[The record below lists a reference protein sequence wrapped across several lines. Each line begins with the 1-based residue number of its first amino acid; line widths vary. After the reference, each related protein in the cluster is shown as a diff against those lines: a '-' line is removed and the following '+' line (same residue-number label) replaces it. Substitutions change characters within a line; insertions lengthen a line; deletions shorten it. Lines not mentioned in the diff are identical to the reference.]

1 MYLQAIKQYK
11 EKNGLGTFRP
21 KTVLFDMDGV
31 LYDSMP
37 NHATAWVQAMRDF
50 QIEMTE
56 EDAYLT
62 EGQKGS
68 DTIMQ
73 MVLAQ
78 QHRAISQEEA
88 ARMYDRKAEIFAT
101 LPTAPVMP
109 GILTLMREI
118 QQAGWTI
125 GIVTGSAQRPLIQ
138 RLADDFGEFVSSDR
152 IVTAYDVARG
162 KPQPD
167 PYLMGM
173 KKCGDVQPWETIVVE
188 NAPLGVQAGVAAGA
202 FTIGVSTGIL
212 PKHTLAA
219 AGAQVVLDSMTRLAG
234 DFPAFLELLDK

>member
-88 ARMYDRKAEIFAT
+88 CPYVRPQSRNLRNASHRSHH
-101 LPTAPVMP
+101 
-109 GILTLMREI
+109 
-118 QQAGWTI
+118 AGHPNTH
-125 GIVTGSAQRPLIQ
+125 A
-138 RLADDFGEFVSSDR
+138 
-152 IVTAYDVARG
+152 
-162 KPQPD
+162 
-167 PYLMGM
+167 
-173 KKCGDVQPWETIVVE
+173 
-188 NAPLGVQAGVAAGA
+188 
-202 FTIGVSTGIL
+202 
-212 PKHTLAA
+212 
-219 AGAQVVLDSMTRLAG
+219 
-234 DFPAFLELLDK
+234 